1 MPATSEAAT
10 ETLLD
15 DYNEQDNPLV
25 RSDTLRGLGN
35 AGSTE
40 SIALVSKAAQSGN
53 ASERAASAQALR
65 KVPSDAADRLLAQ
78 LMDDA
83 DPFVRRNA
91 LDAALY
97 RDPTEILVPVVQR
110 LARLDPEATVRRE
123 AIRVL
128 VRWKDQVSSARET
141 LVWVSKNDPEDDLRA
156 VALEG
161 LSRPA

>member
-1 MPATSEAAT
+1 MKG
-10 ETLLD
+10 L
-15 DYNEQDNPLV
+15 LV
-25 RSDTLRGLGN
+25 RVGIDSTDGHWNGPVRSKTGEFAFVTITEEAPLRPGM
-35 AGSTE
+35 ATPYD
-40 SIALVSKAAQSGN
+40 Q
-53 ASERAASAQALR
+53 
-65 KVPSDAADRLLAQ
+65 
-78 LMDDA
+78 
-83 DPFVRRNA
+83 F
-91 LDAALY
+91 
-97 RDPTEILVPVVQR
+97 VPVVQR